1 MFRKKV
7 YGQSKV
13 DKCPFCGKTAT
24 TENEQGVPTC
34 VSHKADSLPE
44 YKCVCGEWLEM
55 KKSKWGPFFLC
66 MHCGPISYKK
76 AMEVNDHLLEQK
88 RAISVKVQEKKPE
101 EKKVEAKKPEKRK
114 SAYDISPD
122 DEDANPKRK
131 KETVITSDEVDLYYS

>member
-13 DKCPFCGKTAT
+13 EKCPFCGKTAT
-24 TENEQGVPTC
+24 TENLQGVPTC
-34 VSHKADSLPE
+34 ISHKSEELVDF
-44 YKCVCGEWLEM
+44 KCMCGEWLEM

-76 AMEVNDHLLEQK
+76 GMEVNEHLLEQK
-88 RAISVKVQEKKPE
+88 RAPTAKVQEKKTE
-101 EKKVEAKKPEKRK
+101 EKKTEKKPEKRK
-114 SAYDISPD
+114 SAYDILD
-122 DEDANPKRK
+122 DKDEDYNPKKK